1 MKVCTTCG
9 QEWET
14 NATTC
19 PDDGGPLSTV
29 AEQALPASLSN
40 SSGQRVALQ
49 PALAPEDL
57 DRDELPAG
65 MLVGEYQI
73 ERKIGVGGM
82 GVVYGAKH
90 PLIGKRAAVKVLNA
104 RLSLDREAV
113 SRFVLEA
120 QAVNQ
125 IGHANIVDI
134 FSFGT
139 LEDGRSYFVMEW
151 LQGETLG
158 ERLDRLGKLPVREAL
173 TILVALCRALEAA
186 HAAGVIH
193 RDLKPDNVFLATD
206 DEGWRVKLLDFGIA
220 KLSTTAPSI
229 SRTATGMVV
238 GTPLFMAPEQAKGEP
253 VDGSTDVYA
262 LGLLA
267 YTAVCGTS
275 LFVSESSAIEVLA
288 AHISKEPPPPRS
300 LRPDLPVELD
310 VLILEMLAKRQSARP
325 NLVDV
330 RQQLSVLVGTLGAQT
345 GPVPLSE
352 PRYTVRAQ
360 SNVDGAAAVSPRGPT
375 ELLAVDGEAPLG
387 PARGARWPLV
397 VGGVAAVG
405 LAAAVFVLMTRD
417 SGGTPAA
424 RPPPSKLAAAP
435 IPTRPMVTPDAAVM
449 AAVVPDAAVVAPEG
463 TVEAEV
469 NITVKPGDAV
479 LTVDGE
485 VAAAPAGRAH
495 LPLPPGSHVA
505 VVTAGGRSV
514 TRAFVVVAG
523 APLALALAVPIPVG
537 APAVRPN
544 HKPPPPVVP
553 VPKPVPPKPIDVD
566 GVANPFA
573 K

>member
-9 QEWET
+9 QEWDT
-14 NATTC
+14 SAITC
-19 PDDGGPLSTV
+19 PDDGGVLSSV
-29 AEQALPASLSN
+29 AEHAIPTALSN

-49 PALAPEDL
+49 PAPAPVPDDL

-65 MLVGEYQI
+65 MQVGEYQI

-104 RLSLDREAV
+104 RLSMDREAV

-206 DEGWRVKLLDFGIA
+206 DDGWRVKLLDFGIA

-275 LFVSESSAIEVLA
+275 LFESESSAIEVLA

-310 VLILEMLAKRQSARP
+310 VLVLEMLAKRPSFRP
-325 NLVDV
+325 SLVDV
-330 RQQLSVLVGTLGAQT
+330 RQQLAALAATLGAQT
-345 GPVPLSE
+345 GPVPLAE
-352 PRYTVRAQ
+352 PPRFTVRAQ
-360 SNVDGAAAVSPRGPT
+360 SNVDGVVAVSPKGPT
-375 ELLAVDGEAPLG
+375 ELLAVGGEEPLV
-387 PARGARWPLV
+387 PAARGARWPLLLGA
-397 VGGVAAVG
+397 VGALG
-405 LAAAVFVLMTRD
+405 LAAAVFAIMTRGAAPD
-417 SGGTPAA
+417 AVTPPA
-424 RPPPSKLAAAP
+424 KLAAAP
-435 IPTRPMVTPDAAVM
+435 IPTLPPVTPDAALVT
-449 AAVVPDAAVVAPEG
+449 AVAPDAAVPAPVAAVD
-463 TVEAEV
+463 TAVD
-469 NITVKPGDAV
+469 ITVKPVDAV
-479 LTVDGE
+479 LTIDGE
-485 VAAAPAGRAH
+485 AAPSPAGHAQ
-495 LPLPPGSHVA
+495 LPLAPGSHVA
-505 VVTAGGRSV
+505 VVTAGGRTV
-514 TRAFVVVAG
+514 TRPFVVAAG
-523 APLALALAVPIPVG
+523 TPLALVVTIA
-537 APAVRPN
+537 APPLPGPS
-544 HKPPPPVVP
+544 HKPPPVSVRPV
-553 VPKPVPPKPIDVD
+553 KPVPPKPVDVD